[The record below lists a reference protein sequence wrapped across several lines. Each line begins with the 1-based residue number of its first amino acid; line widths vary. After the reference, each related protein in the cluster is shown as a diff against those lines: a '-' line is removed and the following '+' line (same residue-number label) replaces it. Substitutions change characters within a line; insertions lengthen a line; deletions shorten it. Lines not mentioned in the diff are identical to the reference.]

1 MKSNKNRKFK
11 KCFITGITGSGG
23 SYLAEHIYNKD
34 KKIKLYGS
42 YRSTGY
48 KKILNKNIDNL
59 NLVKLDLRN
68 YKKLKK
74 TLKQISPDLIFHL
87 ASNADVRGS
96 FDKPLLHAE
105 NNNLITI
112 NLLEAIRELK
122 LKSLI
127 IICSTSE
134 VYGNVPK
141 SKLPI
146 NELQEIAPINPY
158 AVTKTFQDLISQVY
172 FKSFNLNII
181 ITRMFSYTNA
191 RRKNLFQTSFARQ
204 IVEIEKGR
212 LKFLKH
218 GNLKSV
224 RTFVD
229 IEDAM
234 QAYWLTAKKGNIG
247 EIYNIGGN
255 KIISVGEFLKILIK
269 MSNKPIKCVS
279 DKNLF
284 RPKDIGI
291 QISDSSKFK
300 KHTGWK
306 PKINFKKSVD
316 KLLNYCR
323 ENY

>member
-1 MKSNKNRKFK
+1 MKSNKSRRFK

-34 KKIKLYGS
+34 KKLKLYGS

-48 KKILNKNIDNL
+48 KKILNKNINNL

-74 TLKQISPDLIFHL
+74 TLKQIKPDLIFHL

-96 FDKPLLHAE
+96 FDKPILHSE

-191 RRKNLFQTSFARQ
+191 RRKNLFQTSLQ
-204 IVEIEKGR
+204 
-212 LKFLKH
+212 
-218 GNLKSV
+218 
-224 RTFVD
+224 
-229 IEDAM
+229 
-234 QAYWLTAKKGNIG
+234 
-247 EIYNIGGN
+247 
-255 KIISVGEFLKILIK
+255 
-269 MSNKPIKCVS
+269 
-279 DKNLF
+279 
-284 RPKDIGI
+284 
-291 QISDSSKFK
+291 
-300 KHTGWK
+300 
-306 PKINFKKSVD
+306 D
-316 KLLNYCR
+316 KL
-323 ENY
+323 

>member
-1 MKSNKNRKFK
+1 MKLNKNRKFK
-11 KCFITGITGSGG
+11 NCFITGITGSGG
-23 SYLAEHIYNKD
+23 SYLAEHIYKKD

-42 YRSTGY
+42 YRSIGY
-48 KKILNKNIDNL
+48 KKILKKNIDKINL
-59 NLVKLDLRN
+59 IKLDLRN
-68 YKKLKK
+68 YNKLKK
-74 TLKQISPDLIFHL
+74 ILKKVKPDLIFHL
-87 ASNADVRGS
+87 ASNADVRES
-96 FDKPLLHAE
+96 FDEPISHAQ

-122 LKSLI
+122 LKSLV

-141 SKLPI
+141 LKLPI
-146 NELQEIAPINPY
+146 NELHKIAPINPY

-191 RRKNLFQTSFARQ
+191 RRRNLFQTSFARQ
-204 IVEIEKGR
+204 IVDIEKGR
-212 LKFLKH
+212 LKLLKH

-234 QAYWLTAKKGNIG
+234 QAYWLTAQKGIIG

-255 KIISVGEFLKILIK
+255 KVISVGKFLKILIK
-269 MSNKPIKCVS
+269 MSSKTIKCVP
-279 DKNLF
+279 DKKLF
-284 RPKDIGI
+284 RPKDINI

>member
-1 MKSNKNRKFK
+1 M
-11 KCFITGITGSGG
+11 
-23 SYLAEHIYNKD
+23 
-34 KKIKLYGS
+34 
-42 YRSTGY
+42 
-48 KKILNKNIDNL
+48 
-59 NLVKLDLRN
+59 
-68 YKKLKK
+68 
-74 TLKQISPDLIFHL
+74 
-87 ASNADVRGS
+87 
-96 FDKPLLHAE
+96 
-105 NNNLITI
+105 
-112 NLLEAIRELK
+112 LEAIRELK

-146 NELQEIAPINPY
+146 NELQKIAPINPY

-191 RRKNLFQTSFARQ
+191 RRRNLFQTSFARQ
-204 IVEIEKGR
+204 IVDIEKGR
-212 LKFLKH
+212 LKLLKH

-234 QAYWLTAKKGNIG
+234 QAYWLTAQKGIIG

-255 KIISVGEFLKILIK
+255 KVISVGKFLEILIK
-269 MSNKPIKCVS
+269 MSSKHIKCVP
-279 DKNLF
+279 DKKLF
-284 RPKDIGI
+284 RPKDISI

>member
-1 MKSNKNRKFK
+1 MKLNKNRKFK
-11 KCFITGITGSGG
+11 NCFITGITGSGG
-23 SYLAEHIYNKD
+23 SYLAEHIYKKD
-34 KKIKLYGS
+34 KKVKLYGS
-42 YRSTGY
+42 YRSIGY
-48 KKILNKNIDNL
+48 KKILKKNIDKINL
-59 NLVKLDLRN
+59 IKLDLRN
-68 YKKLKK
+68 YKKIKQTLKK
-74 TLKQISPDLIFHL
+74 IKPDLIFHL

-96 FDKPLLHAE
+96 FDEPISHAQ
-105 NNNLITI
+105 NNNLITV

-134 VYGNVPK
+134 VYGNVPR

-146 NELQEIAPINPY
+146 DELQKIAPINPY
-158 AVTKTFQDLISQVY
+158 AVTKTFQDLIAQVY

-204 IVEIEKGR
+204 IVDIEKGK
-212 LKFLKH
+212 LKFLRH

-234 QAYWLTAKKGNIG
+234 QAYWLAAKKGLIG

-255 KIISVGEFLKILIK
+255 KVISVSEFLKVLIS
-269 MSNKPIKCVS
+269 MSNKSIKCVP
-279 DKNLF
+279 DKKLF
-284 RPKDIGI
+284 RPKDISI
-291 QISDSSKFK
+291 QISNSNKFK
-300 KHTGWK
+300 KHTGWR
-306 PKINFKKSVD
+306 PKIKFKKSVD